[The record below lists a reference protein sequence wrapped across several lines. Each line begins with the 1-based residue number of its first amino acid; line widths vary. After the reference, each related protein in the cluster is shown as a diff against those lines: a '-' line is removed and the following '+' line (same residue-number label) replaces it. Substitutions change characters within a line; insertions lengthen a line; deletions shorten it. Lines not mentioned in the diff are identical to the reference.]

1 MTGKPE
7 RARLLE
13 LFFVFARISSI
24 TIGGGYVMFPM
35 LKSEVVDSKGW
46 LSDEELVDYYA
57 LGQSIPGIIAINTS
71 TLIGYR
77 KRGIPG
83 AIAAAAGMAMPSL
96 VVILLISAFFVRYLD
111 NAWVQKAFAGIR
123 AAVVAMIVMAVW
135 NVGKKSVTTPTKA
148 VIAAG
153 SFLAIVGLQWSPI
166 LLIISGA
173 VLGLLLFQ
181 REVEA

>member
-1 MTGKPE
+1 MAGKPE
-7 RARLLE
+7 RAGVLE
-13 LFFVFARISSI
+13 LFFVFARISSV

-35 LKSEVVDSKGW
+35 LKSDLVDSKGW
-46 LSDEELVDYYA
+46 ISDEELVDYYA
-57 LGQSIPGIIAINTS
+57 LGQSIPGIIAINTA

-83 AIAAAAGMAMPSL
+83 ALAAAAGMAMPSL

-135 NVGKKSVTTPTKA
+135 NVGKKSVTTPAKA
-148 VIAAG
+148 AILVG
-153 SFLAIVGLQWSPI
+153 SFLAIAGLGWSPV
-166 LLIISGA
+166 LMLVAGA

-181 REVEA
+181 REVRP